1 MDALSIQL
9 PLKVTWAIS
18 HWGNSRNQCKTYTF
32 KLWDFEGARG
42 LRYLPPTLCQASL
55 SLTNSMRWWRPG
67 KPGVLHWVTKSWTQ
81 LNNWQPRDRH
91 QQPLLPGVVHS
102 LALLSCSSRVTGI
115 AAFCSAGGKETRQ
128 WNANPGRQ
136 EGGGARWVI
145 RTGGRRRWWRV
156 CRATKH
162 SGTFPLVLTRGA
174 KANN

>member
-1 MDALSIQL
+1 MGLWRGKGAKVFTPNFMPGFPVSHKLHEMVKAREAWRT
-9 PLKVTWAIS
+9 PLGHKELDTTEQ
-18 HWGNSRNQCKTYTF
+18 R
-32 KLWDFEGARG
+32 
-42 LRYLPPTLCQASL
+42 
-55 SLTNSMRWWRPG
+55 
-67 KPGVLHWVTKSWTQ
+67 
-81 LNNWQPRDRH
+81 QPRDRH

-156 CRATKH
+156 RRATKH
-162 SGTFPLVLTRGA
+162 PGAFPLVLTRGA
-174 KANN
+174 KANT